1 MAKIENITVYPTVV
15 PSAEDLLIATDVS
28 DNNKTVTFKVSS
40 ILGTST
46 LQGLQSVLDVNN
58 SAIQNMTLTGN
69 ATIIG
74 SVIPNSITAGGSTGL
89 VGQVL
94 TSTGSGIQWSSV
106 SNTQT
111 LQQTL
116 DNGNSATGVN
126 MDIDS
131 GVINVT
137 NGGVVLDNLSYLTV
151 GGVSTFNSDVN
162 LSTTLNL
169 GATTTINDY
178 SGSVGTPG
186 QVLTVNSAGTGVEWS
201 SVAGTTPS
209 LQQVLNVG
217 NTATNIGINMVGN
230 GAFTTSSTNTMT
242 LASVNTFSGTNTFT
256 ADIEVDGTIEDGTGS
271 AGTAGQ
277 VLSSTGTGVQWVDAA
292 SATDPTLQSVL
303 TAGNT
308 ATEDI
313 NLTGD
318 IDLTGQLKF
327 QASSTIFAGGGIGT
341 NGQVLTSTGGGVTW
355 SDLSVNPTL
364 NDVLTN
370 GNTSALNLTLTGS
383 GVVTAPTVAPTNI
396 EDSTGSTGT
405 AGFVLTSTATGV
417 QWQSVSGASVSS
429 VTAAASGTSTGNP
442 LTITPSTGAVTVA
455 SNAFAGGSNVG
466 HVPAWAGAAGYYLDG
481 NTGAWT
487 LLPSGGGSMSS
498 FDITDGTTSQTIT
511 DGNTITFSVGTP
523 AFSAGT
529 GLSATVSATDTLT
542 LVNTGITNITAG
554 SDIGVSINATG
565 EATISYTGTAGMTSW
580 NIGDNS
586 STSAIT
592 NGDTVNIIGGTG
604 ITSTLSGDD
613 ITLSTAAVL
622 TESVA
627 TGVSTGNPL
636 AASITTNNLQLT
648 SFSYAGGSNVGY
660 VPTGGTAGTVL
671 AGDGTWVAN
680 SSGMASFGI
689 AGDTGS
695 DTVNTTDNTLSILGS
710 APISTVVS
718 TVNNVTVSHDTSG
731 VVANSY
737 AYPSAVTV
745 DSYGHITNITAGSAP
760 GTMSLW
766 KLAAGATGV
775 YSDVEDSD
783 YVTFNAI
790 GSGISC
796 SLSGLGTFASP
807 YVVGIEN
814 DGVVAVTGGSG
825 ISTSAASGS
834 ITLTNDGVLSVDTT
848 NGTYIDLTPAA
859 STTGAV
865 TVTADLSAAN
875 GAAPSG
881 LFLSKDN
888 TWATPSLSGSVVTS
902 VNNTDGNLTIAGTGV
917 GPFTGDLVINYNGP
931 TGTMSNWILG
941 TDDGAPYDTV
951 SDADVVKILGGDGI
965 TTSDSGLEV
974 TIENDGVLS
983 LAVSGSGISVDQNTG
998 DIIISN
1004 TGVTSLSAG
1013 AGISLDASTGAVQ
1026 ISATG
1031 GGGAMTSWN
1040 LTGDAGGTDTITDG
1054 QNVSIV
1060 GGTNISTSLNT
1071 ATNTLTINQ
1080 TAIPISGTQNL
1091 LAKFDNVAGT
1101 SVGDSRVLDTGSGAV
1116 NIDSSTNAT
1125 HYTLALG
1132 SRGAIYTDN
1141 PDGTFALS
1149 NALPNTILPQNGFGV
1164 NNVLISPDGLGV
1176 PAAVGPSDF
1185 TRNTIVG
1192 SFSGVNVDQNDVVLI
1207 GHKTG
1212 NGPNGVRNGDV
1223 IIGSQAGE
1231 NLSLSGVT
1239 QTGNVVIGY
1248 RAAQSG
1254 GMKAGT
1260 VVIGFQASQGGVEDG
1275 CTIIGQRAMST
1286 ARGQGNTIIG
1296 SDNGLNWSSSGGA
1309 VSNIFIGT
1317 NNNTFP
1323 VPTTFNVDGTII
1335 IGNSN
1340 TSQYSDCLLIGIGAT
1355 ASANNQ
1361 IHIGSSSRPLG
1372 TITNQNITTSTKHLE
1387 VYINGTLHKVLLA

>member
-355 SDLSVNPTL
+355 SDISVNPTL

-554 SDIGVSINATG
+554 TDIGVSINATG

-586 STSAIT
+586 STSSIT
-592 NGDTVNIIGGTG
+592 NGDTVNIIGGAG

-627 TGVSTGNPL
+627 TSTSTGFPL
-636 AASITTNNLQLT
+636 TAVIGSNNLQLT
-648 SFSYAGGSNVGY
+648 SHAYMGGSNVGY

-680 SSGMASFGI
+680 SAGMASFGI

-796 SLSGLGTFASP
+796 SLSGSGTFASP

-814 DGVVAVTGGSG
+814 DGVVAVTGGLG

-902 VNNTDGNLTIAGTGV
+902 VNNTDGYLTIAGTGA

-1013 AGISLDASTGAVQ
+1013 AGISLDASTGAVE

-1071 ATNTLTINQ
+1071 ATNTLTINS
-1080 TAIPISGTQNL
+1080 TSTISGTQDFIS
-1091 LAKFDNVAGT
+1091 KFT
-1101 SVGDSRVLDTGSGAV
+1101 SASAIGNSRIYDTGSDSV
-1116 NIDSSTNAT
+1116 NIDGTTVRSG
-1125 HYTLALG
+1125 YTLSLG
-1132 SRGAIYTDN
+1132 NNSSIYVENTKN
-1141 PDGTFALS
+1141 TFAVTDVS
-1149 NALPNTILPQNGFGV
+1149 GNLPAGGFGED
-1164 NNVLISPDGLGV
+1164 NVLISPGGLSNATLSPTQYV
-1176 PAAVGPSDF
+1176 
-1185 TRNTIVG
+1185 RNTIIG
-1192 SFSGVNVDQNDVVLI
+1192 SNSATGFTDESDVVVI
-1207 GHKTG
+1207 GSNTA
-1212 NGPNGVRNGDV
+1212 NGSLGVRNGDV
-1223 IIGSQAGE
+1223 IIGSRAAL
-1231 NLSLSGVT
+1231 NLSLGGVGT
-1239 QTGNVVIGY
+1239 SSNVIIGY
-1248 RAAQSG
+1248 EAATSG
-1254 GMKAGT
+1254 SLKAG
-1260 VVIGFQASQGGVEDG
+1260 VVVVGYQAATGGVQDDCVIVG
-1275 CTIIGQRAMST
+1275 SISMPT
-1286 ARGQGNTIIG
+1286 AEGQGNTVVG
-1296 SDNGLNWSSSGGA
+1296 SRTGTNWSSSNAASCTLIG
-1309 VSNIFIGT
+1309 SNINSFGST
-1317 NNNTFP
+1317 QTF
-1323 VPTTFNVDGTII
+1323 TL
-1335 IGNSN
+1335 SN
-1340 TSQYSDCLLIGIGAT
+1340 AT
-1355 ASANNQ
+1355 ALGANAIAAHDNVLVLGNAAESFGPNT
-1361 IHIGSSSRPLG
+1361 ISIGSSTVPLAPV
-1372 TITNQNITTSTKHLE
+1372 TTQVNTSTRYLP

>member
-217 NTATNIGINMVGN
+217 NTATNIGINMDGN

-355 SDLSVNPTL
+355 SDVSVNPTL

-466 HVPAWAGAAGYYLDG
+466 HVPSGGLVGQYLDG
-481 NTGAWT
+481 TGAWVNI
-487 LLPSGGGSMSS
+487 PSGGGSMSS

-554 SDIGVSINATG
+554 SDIGVSISATG

-586 STSAIT
+586 TTSAIT

-627 TGVSTGNPL
+627 TSTSTGLPL
-636 AASITTNNLQLT
+636 TASITTNNLQLT
-648 SFSYAGGSNVGY
+648 SHAYMGGSNVGY

-695 DTVNTTDNTLSILGS
+695 DTVNITDNTLSVLGS
-710 APISTVVS
+710 APISTAVS
-718 TVNNVTVSHDTSG
+718 ATNNVTVSHDTSG

-796 SLSGLGTFASP
+796 SLSGSGTFASP

-834 ITLTNDGVLSVDTT
+834 ITLTNDGVLSVDTS

-902 VNNTDGNLTIAGTGV
+902 VNNTDGNLTIAGTGA

-941 TDDGAPYDTV
+941 SDDGAPYETITDAELV
-951 SDADVVKILGGDGI
+951 SILGGTGI
-965 TTSDSGLEV
+965 TTSNIGSAL

-998 DIIISN
+998 DITISN
-1004 TGVTSLSAG
+1004 TGVTSLTAG

-1071 ATNTLTINQ
+1071 ATNTLTINS
-1080 TAIPISGTQNL
+1080 TSTISGTQDFIS
-1091 LAKFDNVAGT
+1091 KFT
-1101 SVGDSRVLDTGSGAV
+1101 SASAIGNSRIYDTGSDSV
-1116 NIDSSTNAT
+1116 NIDGTTVRSG
-1125 HYTLALG
+1125 YTLSLG
-1132 SRGAIYTDN
+1132 NNSSIYVENTKN
-1141 PDGTFALS
+1141 TFAVTDVS
-1149 NALPNTILPQNGFGV
+1149 GNLPAGGFGED
-1164 NNVLISPDGLGV
+1164 NVLISPGGLSNATLSATQYV
-1176 PAAVGPSDF
+1176 
-1185 TRNTIVG
+1185 RNTIIG
-1192 SFSGVNVDQNDVVLI
+1192 SNSATGFTDESDVVVI
-1207 GHKTG
+1207 GSNTA
-1212 NGPNGVRNGDV
+1212 NGTLGVRNGDV
-1223 IIGSQAGE
+1223 IIGSRAAL
-1231 NLSLSGVT
+1231 NLSLGGVGT
-1239 QTGNVVIGY
+1239 SSNVIIGY
-1248 RAAQSG
+1248 EAATSG
-1254 GMKAGT
+1254 SLKAG
-1260 VVIGFQASQGGVEDG
+1260 VVVVGYQAATGGVQDD
-1275 CTIIGQRAMST
+1275 CVIIGSISMPT
-1286 ARGQGNTIIG
+1286 AEGQGNTVVG
-1296 SDNGLNWSSSGGA
+1296 SRTGTNWSSSNAASCTLIG
-1309 VSNIFIGT
+1309 SNINSFGST
-1317 NNNTFP
+1317 QTF
-1323 VPTTFNVDGTII
+1323 TL
-1335 IGNSN
+1335 SN
-1340 TSQYSDCLLIGIGAT
+1340 AT
-1355 ASANNQ
+1355 ALGANAIAAHDNVLVLGNAAESFGPNT
-1361 IHIGSSSRPLG
+1361 ISIGSSTVPLAPV
-1372 TITNQNITTSTKHLE
+1372 TTQVNTSTRYLP